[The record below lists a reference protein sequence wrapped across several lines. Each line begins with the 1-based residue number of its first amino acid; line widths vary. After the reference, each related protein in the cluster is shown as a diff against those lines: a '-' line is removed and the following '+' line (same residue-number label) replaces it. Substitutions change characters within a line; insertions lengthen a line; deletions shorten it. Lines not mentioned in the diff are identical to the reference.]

1 MFIPSLFTGLND
13 GWNSALL
20 TVFELLVFPCAAVL
34 GLSAL
39 FGLSGIW
46 FSENAAWAGSVI
58 LCVVILSRNYRR
70 YFGQPDGL
78 Q

>member
-1 MFIPSLFTGLND
+1 M
-13 GWNSALL
+13 

-34 GLSAL
+34 ALSAL
-39 FGLSGIW
+39 FGLGGIW